1 MAPSTIQY
9 CISQLRSYPDL
20 FARYGRTPFIHSR
33 LYQENMPSPM
43 QHAFTICVLNA
54 GKSDLQRDMTYT
66 VLNAEVHELLRAE
79 SSLST
84 FEDYLA
90 HVQALILCQI
100 VRLFDENVC
109 QRTFAEQHDAVLAKW
124 TDTLH
129 EWKTWI
135 LMGSA
140 RRTVLMSHFLRGL
153 YYARKTGVCSTVA
166 VMADLPVSTRA
177 VLWELESPTRWQL
190 ALKAA
195 EPVLMPYKDYTTQWE
210 EALNQNGSCAGEPS
224 LCPSGYNYS
233 TSNTAS
239 RYRLMRDALLAQNR
253 TILYSLCDWGQAYV
267 ESWGNATGN
276 SWRMSD
282 DISPPFERIL
292 AILNENSFQLNAT
305 DFWGHN
311 DADMLE
317 VGNGISAAQTRSHFA
332 LWAAMKSPLIIGT
345 DLSGVSDADVAVLKN
360 AYLLAFNQ
368 DAEVGAPAT
377 PYKWGVNPDYTF
389 NASFPAEYWSGESSN
404 GTLVLVGNWLNE
416 TMSKVANYSEIPGLQ
431 AGGAY
436 QVVDVWAGSS
446 LGCVQNGVQINVEAN
461 DTAVYLIQEGC
472 GSVIQK
478 RRT

>member
-1 MAPSTIQY
+1 MAPHQKCCAACHQAKRRCDLRIPKCGRCSTKDLTCQYRITQDSVRSQPSLCVLEANSYPQINSTISRPPSGGISNPALTDLDVDWSGSDLLLSPYLQSCPLDELNLSLEQTSMVEMAPSTVQY

-54 GKSDLQRDMTYT
+54 GKSDLQRDMTYI

-124 TDTLH
+124 TDTLQSYLMQLFSPFLPCTAVEES

-140 RRTVLMSHFLRGL
+140 RRTVLTSHFLRGL

-210 EALNQNGSCAGEPS
+210 EGSLSCADVG
-224 LCPSGYNYS
+224 G
-233 TSNTAS
+233 
-239 RYRLMRDALLAQNR
+239 
-253 TILYSLCDWGQAYV
+253 
-267 ESWGNATGN
+267 
-276 SWRMSD
+276 
-282 DISPPFERIL
+282 FERLLIV
-292 AILNENSFQLNAT
+292 ACSGREKYEQRS
-305 DFWGHN
+305 
-311 DADMLE
+311 
-317 VGNGISAAQTRSHFA
+317 GIRIRMH
-332 LWAAMKSPLIIGT
+332 
-345 DLSGVSDADVAVLKN
+345 
-360 AYLLAFNQ
+360 
-368 DAEVGAPAT
+368 E
-377 PYKWGVNPDYTF
+377 
-389 NASFPAEYWSGESSN
+389 
-404 GTLVLVGNWLNE
+404 
-416 TMSKVANYSEIPGLQ
+416 
-431 AGGAY
+431 
-436 QVVDVWAGSS
+436 
-446 LGCVQNGVQINVEAN
+446 
-461 DTAVYLIQEGC
+461 
-472 GSVIQK
+472 
-478 RRT
+478 